1 MIKFLKNYF
10 VTSYHRPT
18 AKILHI
24 YVFLKSFFYNKKTTI
39 FSEKMFLLKSPP
51 NSMVYYNFFGRF
63 FTLIINTITIILFN
77 KFHLKFNTLN
87 FKNKKVI

>member
-63 FTLIINTITIILFN
+63 FTW
-77 KFHLKFNTLN
+77 KFK
-87 FKNKKVI
+87 KNWRSLVYNYTHTYHIEFLGKKLP